1 MSFLSIK
8 THVLSWKKRLGSK
21 VHKCTSYKLI
31 IALKKMW
38 KEWFTGGWKRQFWM
52 VEKFTQLL
60 VDKGVDEGVKWKVL
74 QRVIRGKTERFINVP
89 ATSWQKHWRRC
100 QKKGS
105 LESERGNVE
114 SLEKS
119 TYLQMTEATLEKR
132 LQTQFRHLIRW
143 WINWIWKQKLQMSYF
158 QIWMIWM
165 TA

>member
-1 MSFLSIK
+1 MKGWNERLTK
-8 THVLSWKKRLGSK
+8 GWKRLGSK

-38 KEWFTGGWKRQFWM
+38 KEWFTGGWKRQFWK

-60 VDKGVDEGVKWKVL
+60 VDKGVDEGVKWKVF

-100 QKKGS
+100 QRKGS

-114 SLEKS
+114 SLENLLTSSWQRHWWRGERKG
-119 TYLQMTEATLEKR
+119 LLKGVKR
-132 LQTQFRHLIRW
+132 QDR
-143 WINWIWKQKLQMSYF
+143 KAQKC
-158 QIWMIWM
+158 
-165 TA
+165 TN